1 MNDNALLLAISHC
14 KRLEE
19 AMELIPRADW
29 GLRYPL
35 VHQGWII
42 GLVDLLSPEV
52 WYKAACNEDG
62 CRAVSG
68 RWRLIPI
75 PTDILA
81 PRAVMGW
88 SHAVLMDNE

>member
-1 MNDNALLLAISHC
+1 MHSTATLLAVSHC

-19 AMELIPRADW
+19 TLELIPRADW

-35 VHQGWII
+35 VHNGWVI
-42 GLVDLLSPEV
+42 GLVDLLAVEV

-62 CRAVSG
+62 CRAVPG

-75 PTDILA
+75 PTSIDD
-81 PRAVMGW
+81 PRHTMGW
-88 SHAVLMDNE
+88 SHAVLDNV